1 MFYETLDHLRCPKAS
16 GSCGG
21 RLQPAE
27 PVVCFRDCDAAH
39 NPGHTQDIE
48 WGFLKCDV
56 EGERFPIL
64 GGVAILVEDV
74 AGYIRMHARG
84 IRGTLDQSRTPEE
97 FAPILANCDEAP
109 LAYQDW
115 ALESEEV
122 NSLYLAS
129 HYLDGSQ
136 VAALGTFHPA
146 FEDLIRSHWDGPAH
160 YLHRVFSQWTRP
172 LSTLLDMGCSVGGAL
187 MRARQFSRFSLGID
201 QCFRSIFTAR
211 SLNCRSAAE
220 QLVDFRPDLLA
231 PTQRLRL
238 DMQPHPSGNLVD
250 FVVGDILHPPVAM
263 NHWDTALSLNV
274 LDVLPEPEKLPQ
286 VQAKLLRSAKGADA
300 RRQTMEELASS
311 WGDVLDTEPVLRE
324 FRKSGG
330 TVIHSCPYQW
340 SLDLLPDLRSK
351 LPSQSYTSAQAT
363 EWLYRQC
370 GFQVRESLQHLPW
383 LFFEH
388 ERRLDLYSAHMLIAD
403 L

>member
-1 MFYETLDHLRCPKAS
+1 MFYETLDHLRCPNAS

-21 RLQPAE
+21 RLQPVE
-27 PVVCFRDCDAAH
+27 PVIYFRDDDTQDK
-39 NPGHTQDIE
+39 PGHTQDIE
-48 WGFLKCDV
+48 WGFLECDV
-56 EGERFPIL
+56 DGERFPIL
-64 GGVAILVEDV
+64 GGVAILVEHIAD
-74 AGYIRMHARG
+74 YIRMHARG

-136 VAALGTFHPA
+136 VAALGSFHPA
-146 FEDLIRSHWDGPAH
+146 FEDLIRSHWDGPAQ

-172 LSTLLDMGCSVGGAL
+172 LSTLLDMGCGVGGAL

-231 PTQRLRL
+231 PTQRLRV

-263 NHWDTALSLNV
+263 NHWDTTLSLNV

-286 VQAKLLRSAKGADA
+286 VQENILR
-300 RRQTMEELASS
+300 
-311 WGDVLDTEPVLRE
+311 
-324 FRKSGG
+324 SGG

-351 LPSQSYTSAQAT
+351 LPSQTCTSAQAT

-388 ERRLDLYSAHMLIAD
+388 ERRLDLYSAHMMIAD